1 MVECG
6 VTYFGVRRLQHAQ
19 VDLENI
25 AKHGATYVIHTLSE
39 NDWHLYF
46 NTMQQIIQATQK
58 MGMKTWLD
66 PWSVGYVFGADD
78 DSLFAPSHTEACQ
91 VDQFG
96 RTTGCACLNQPVF
109 RDFVKGW
116 IDAAVDLGV
125 DMLFWD
131 EPHFYWWDWFSG
143 KYYKQPEGRW
153 GCHCSLCQSLY
164 KEQFGE
170 AIPIDAADPGVA
182 KFKANTMTSFLGE
195 LFTYAKSKGAHN
207 AVCILPFEFDSG
219 SLQKIEEIAKMTSL
233 DNLGTDPYPF
243 PWFGAP
249 QIYSEKWKEY
259 VGSYLEILLKIC
271 QKFNKDNH
279 FWLQG
284 FSLPANDYGYMDSI
298 MDFAVEKGITNLAVW
313 GFDGH
318 RDMSAFACED
328 PDKVWEQIGQGFKRV
343 RGISPSI

>member
-46 NTMQQIIQATQK
+46 DTMHKIIQATQQ

-78 DSLFAPSHTEACQ
+78 DALFPLANPEACQ
-91 VDQFG
+91 VDQYG
-96 RTTGCACLNQPVF
+96 RITPCACLNQPLF
-109 RDFVKGW
+109 RNFVKSW

-131 EPHFYWWDWFSG
+131 EPHFYWWEWFSG
-143 KYYKQPEGRW
+143 KFYKQPEGRW
-153 GCHCSLCQSLY
+153 GCRCPLCMALY
-164 KEQFGE
+164 KERFGE
-170 AIPIDAADPGVA
+170 TMPTEAADPGVIE
-182 KFKANTMTSFLGE
+182 FKALSQISFLSE
-195 LFTYAKSKGAHN
+195 LFTYAGSKGAHN
-207 AVCILPFEFDSG
+207 AVCILPFEFDSQTFAM
-219 SLQKIEEIAKMTSL
+219 LEEVAKISSL

-243 PWFGAP
+243 AWFDDP
-249 QIYSEKWKEY
+249 QKYGERWREY
-259 VGSYLEILLKIC
+259 VGGYMDKLVKIC
-271 QKFNKDNH
+271 QKYNKANH
-279 FWLQG
+279 FWIQG
-284 FSLPANDYGYMDSI
+284 FSVPENDHGYMDTV
-298 MDFAVEKGITNLAVW
+298 MDMAVEKGIKNLAVW

-318 RDMSAFACED
+318 RDMSAFACEQ
-328 PDKVWEQIGQGFKRV
+328 PDKVWEQIGQGFKR
-343 RGISPSI
+343 IQTLK